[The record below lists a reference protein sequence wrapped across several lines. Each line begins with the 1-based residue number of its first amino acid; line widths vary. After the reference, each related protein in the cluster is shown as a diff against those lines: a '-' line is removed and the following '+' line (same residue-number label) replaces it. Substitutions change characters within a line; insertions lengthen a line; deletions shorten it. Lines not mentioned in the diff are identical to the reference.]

1 MSHIYRQSL
10 VGTFFEKVWI
20 LLASFISS
28 LGIVRTQN
36 YKKNCVSSR
45 HRVTGAS

>member
-20 LLASFISS
+20 LLASIISF

-36 YKKNCVSSR
+36 YKKTVSSK